1 MGEYVHDFRHF
12 MNLMEFE
19 ETEPA
24 SQPAEPEGQEP
35 TQETEDKAKM
45 IAERLGDMV
54 FKLRAHSS
62 PAEGDFALGEEAGC
76 EMAAAMLETLLR
88 QLGDPTE

>member
-1 MGEYVHDFRHF
+1 

-24 SQPAEPEGQEP
+24 SRPAEPEGIEP
-35 TQETEDKAKM
+35 SQDVEEKVKM
-45 IAERLGDMV
+45 LAERLGDMV

-88 QLGDPTE
+88 QMGDPTE

>member
-1 MGEYVHDFRHF
+1 

-24 SQPAEPEGQEP
+24 SRPAEPEPQPVAPDAE
-35 TQETEDKAKM
+35 ERVKM
-45 IAERLGDMV
+45 LAERLGDMV

-76 EMAAAMLETLLR
+76 EMAAEMLENLLR
-88 QLGDPTE
+88 QMGDPIQ